1 MTGEAGWTGRGGY
14 KAPEA
19 PKGRKWDFSVAI
31 AQEKKIGG
39 NQKRDASPIIK
50 AQVGLEA
57 GTGLTW
63 PRSPI
68 KGEKPEDN
76 ETVQTCSRRR

>member
-1 MTGEAGWTGRGGY
+1 MGLLCGYSAG
-14 KAPEA
+14 K
-19 PKGRKWDFSVAI
+19 
-31 AQEKKIGG
+31 KKISV

-57 GTGLTW
+57 GTGLPW

-76 ETVQTCSRRR
+76 ETVQMRSRRC